1 MVWCNETIRRSEL
14 LILQKKFAMIKNL
27 KYIGLTTAIVASTLL
42 QAGNPERSGQAGASQ
57 LLINPYA
64 RNAGM
69 VGSNS
74 ARVRGLEAQF
84 LNIAGTAYTRKT
96 EFIFNRSNWLQGTDI
111 FINSF
116 GLTQGISETGTI
128 GLGIVSINAGKIDIT
143 TEEQPEGGL
152 GTYSPSFYNIS
163 MSYAKMFSENI
174 YGGVNFK
181 ILSEQIPNVAAR
193 GIAIDAGIQYHT
205 GKYDNVHIGIA
216 LKNWGPKMTYRG
228 DGLSR
233 QSTVKYG
240 NNYELTVN
248 NRSGAFELP
257 ALVNIG
263 TSYDFYL
270 LKDSTGR
277 SKKQRLSLNA
287 NYTSNS
293 FTYDN
298 FLFGAEYSWKEM
310 LMFRAGFY
318 AEKGI
323 LSEETRR
330 TVFTGPA
337 AGVTFEIPFNEKKS
351 TVGLD
356 YSYRFTNPFGGTHTF
371 GLRVNL

>member
-1 MVWCNETIRRSEL
+1 MTRHLKYLGLSA
-14 LILQKKFAMIKNL
+14 LIL
-27 KYIGLTTAIVASTLL
+27 GTTVS
-42 QAGNPERSGQAGASQ
+42 QAGNPERTGQAGASQ

-84 LNIAGTAYTRKT
+84 LNIAGTAFTRKT
-96 EFIFNRSNWLQGTDI
+96 EVLFNRSAWLQGTDI
-111 FINSF
+111 FVNAF
-116 GLTQGISETGTI
+116 GLTQGIGETGT
-128 GLGIVSINAGKIDIT
+128 LGFGVVAINAGKIEIT

-152 GTYSPSFYNIS
+152 GTYQPTFYNVS
-163 MSYAKMFSENI
+163 LSYAKMFSDNI
-174 YGGVNFK
+174 YGGINVK
-181 ILSEQIPNVAAR
+181 LISEQIPNVSAR
-193 GIAIDAGIQYHT
+193 GLAIDAGIQYHT
-205 GKYDNVHIGIA
+205 GKYDQIHIGIA
-216 LKNWGPKMTYRG
+216 LKNWGPKMYYQG

-233 QSTVKYG
+233 QATAVSV
-240 NNYELTVN
+240 NNRSYQLTVN

-263 TSYDFYL
+263 GAYDLYL
-270 LKDSTGR
+270 TKDSTGL
-277 SKKQRLSLNA
+277 SKKHRLSLNA
-287 NYTSNS
+287 TFTSNS

-298 FLFGAEYSWKEM
+298 GLFGIEYAWKEM
-310 LMFRAGFY
+310 LMFRGGLY
-318 AEKGI
+318 TEKGI
-323 LSEETRR
+323 FSTNDRR

-337 AGVTFEIPFNEKKS
+337 AGITFEVPFNEKKS

-371 GLRVNL
+371 GVRVNL

>member
-1 MVWCNETIRRSEL
+1 
-14 LILQKKFAMIKNL
+14 MIKNL
-27 KYIGLTTAIVASTLL
+27 KYIGLSTAIIATTLL
-42 QAGNPERSGQAGASQ
+42 EAGNPERAGQAGASQ

-64 RNAGM
+64 RNSGM
-69 VGSNS
+69 AGSNS

-84 LNIAGTAYTRKT
+84 LNIAGTASTRKT

-116 GLTQGISETGTI
+116 GLTQGVGETGTI
-128 GLGIVSINAGKIDIT
+128 GLGIVSINGGKIDIT
-143 TEEQPEGGL
+143 TEDQPEGGL
-152 GTYSPSFYNIS
+152 GSYTPTFYNIS
-163 MSYAKMFSENI
+163 MSYAKMFSDNI

-181 ILSEQIPNVAAR
+181 ILSEQIPNVSAR
-193 GIAIDAGIQYHT
+193 GLAIDAGIQYHT
-205 GKYDNVHIGIA
+205 GKYDQIHIGIT

-228 DGLSR
+228 DGLTR

-240 NNYELTVN
+240 TNYELTVN

-263 TSYDFYL
+263 SSYDFYL

-277 SKKQRLSLNA
+277 SKKQRLTLNA
-287 NYTSNS
+287 TYTSNS

-298 FLFGAEYSWKEM
+298 LLVGAEYSYKEM
-310 LMFRAGFY
+310 LMLRAGFY

-323 LSEETRR
+323 FSADTRR

-337 AGVTFEIPFNEKKS
+337 AGLTFEIPFNEKKS
-351 TVGLD
+351 TIGLD

-371 GLRVNL
+371 GLRMNL